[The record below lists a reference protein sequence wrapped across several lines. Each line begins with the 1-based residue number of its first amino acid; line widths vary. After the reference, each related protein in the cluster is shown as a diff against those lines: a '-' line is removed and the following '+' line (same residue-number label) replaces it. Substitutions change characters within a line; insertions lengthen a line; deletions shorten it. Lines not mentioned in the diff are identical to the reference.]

1 MRARAACQKVV
12 EPTHSDKSGIIT
24 RRIENLTPRGGGA
37 YTDGTGRE
45 TCRRRVDWRPLRLQ
59 LGRHGYLHSKETV
72 DGLGGGDGIFPRNAR
87 LGAAASST
95 GGKERGR
102 AFASITGTRWASS
115 AARRVD
121 LLRPKRPDQQ
131 LDCDAVPDPPR
142 KSMQRAICW
151 VSGSCYFIRS

>member
-1 MRARAACQKVV
+1 V
-12 EPTHSDKSGIIT
+12 EFYKSASTFGSHSREKSK
-24 RRIENLTPRGGGA
+24 PRYDHTWSPWGAWQFRPDRGGA

-121 LLRPKRPDQQ
+121 LL
-131 LDCDAVPDPPR
+131 
-142 KSMQRAICW
+142 
-151 VSGSCYFIRS
+151 